1 MRRRRDVTEG
11 VTAGPELH
19 HPWTRL
25 DRPGAQLRA
34 RKVHGDEAAA
44 PRLHTGVPDVFRH
57 GAPCGG
63 VIVHAVDAG
72 HVHAALHQATNQI
85 RVRRGL

>member
-11 VTAGPELH
+11 VTAGPQLNH
-19 HPWTRL
+19 TWARL

-34 RKVHGDEAAA
+34 GKVHGDEAAA
-44 PRLHTGVPDVFRH
+44 PRINTGVPDVFRH
-57 GAPCGG
+57 GAPRGG
-63 VIVHAVDAG
+63 VIVHAVDAR